1 MSKKK
6 QNIDVSLDEKKDSKG
21 HPIQVLKVGSDV
33 IGEITTTDDGIKA
46 DFRGKKTFNVKT
58 VDEGIETLISEYHLH
73 R

>member
-6 QNIDVSLDEKKDSKG
+6 QNIDVSLDEKKNSKG
-21 HPIQVLKVGSDV
+21 QSVQVLKIGDDL

-46 DFRGKKTFNVKT
+46 EYRRKKSFPVKS
-58 VDEGIETLISEYHLH
+58 VEEGIETLISEYHLH